1 MDVHRL
7 LKPRAAFKESGD
19 VYVRLG
25 AVLEP
30 GLTQVIE
37 AFFRRVGQGPGVA
50 AMRQALGQH
59 WRFVLSRAPD
69 DETRKHARRIGA
81 SHARSALPPS
91 DYIDAY
97 AFLFKSMSDLVLAQ
111 APREKAL
118 MSALTD
124 VVFGDMGAAL
134 MSYFDCHE
142 RASKEREAIELVKS
156 VETETEAADAIAETQ
171 AASLRAIVADL
182 EKVLD
187 GLRGGVALVKDG
199 TGAASAAI
207 GAVASSVEELHA
219 SSQEVGRQA
228 NDAHA
233 LVNNAVEKA
242 DEADQRFAR
251 LSASATRISE
261 IVGLIAGIS
270 SQTSL
275 LALNA
280 SIEAARAGENG
291 RGFAV
296 VAIEVKSLSQRTG
309 AATRDISGQIAEI
322 EGAARAA
329 VGAMKEVRDI
339 IARIS
344 GIAGAVA
351 LSSGQQVEAIEEIGR
366 SAHSAA
372 KGAASLDGSV
382 DLFTGA
388 MSEADLV
395 AENVSNQS
403 RQVSALFARLSQR
416 LMITLKNFADF
427 DRRRFPRSPAK
438 VPVEL
443 TFGGRVIAADFIE
456 ISEAGG
462 VVNGLASNFEVGA
475 VVEAVLKDIGP
486 LRARASGLSEF
497 GQRLQ
502 FIETP
507 DATAEALKSV
517 MLRLAG
523 REQALRELAILRA
536 KMISSLFEAAVGANE
551 LCDADLFDVDYIAI
565 PGTNPT
571 QYHNRA
577 LAFLDHALPSIQ
589 EPILALAPGVVFAA
603 AVDRNGYLPV
613 HNLKYSEPQG
623 EDPVW
628 NSAHAR
634 NRRIFDD
641 MAGLMAGRNTQA
653 CLSQTYPRDLGGGRI
668 ELIKDLSAPIY
679 VNGKHWGG
687 LRIGARIS

>member
-1 MDVHRL
+1 M
-7 LKPRAAFKESGD
+7 
-19 VYVRLG
+19 
-25 AVLEP
+25 
-30 GLTQVIE
+30 
-37 AFFRRVGQGPGVA
+37 
-50 AMRQALGQH
+50 
-59 WRFVLSRAPD
+59 
-69 DETRKHARRIGA
+69 
-81 SHARSALPPS
+81 
-91 DYIDAY
+91 
-97 AFLFKSMSDLVLAQ
+97 
-111 APREKAL
+111 
-118 MSALTD
+118 
-124 VVFGDMGAAL
+124 
-134 MSYFDCHE
+134 
-142 RASKEREAIELVKS
+142 
-156 VETETEAADAIAETQ
+156 
-171 AASLRAIVADL
+171 
-182 EKVLD
+182 
-187 GLRGGVALVKDG
+187 
-199 TGAASAAI
+199 
-207 GAVASSVEELHA
+207 ASSVEELHA

-296 VAIEVKSLSQRTG
+296 VANEVKSLSQRTG

-339 IARIS
+339 ITRIS

-351 LSSGQQVEAIEEIGR
+351 LSSGQQVEAIEEVGR
-366 SAHSAA
+366 SAQSAA

-395 AENVSNQS
+395 AEKVSNQS

-438 VPVEL
+438 VPVEF
-443 TFGGRVIAADFIE
+443 TVDGRVIAAEFIE

-462 VVNGLASNFEVGA
+462 VVNGLASHFEVGA
-475 VVEAVLKDIGP
+475 VVEAMLKDIGP

-507 DATAEALKSV
+507 DATAEALKSL

-523 REQALRELAILRA
+523 REQALRELAITRA

-551 LCDADLFDVDYIAI
+551 LYEAELFDVDYIAI

-577 LAFLDHALPSIQ
+577 LAFLDHALPSNSGADSGAGARRGLRRRGGSQRLSAGAQPQIFQ
-589 EPILALAPGVVFAA
+589 AAGQGPGVEQRQRAQPADFRRH
-603 AVDRNGYLPV
+603 DRPHGRTQHASVP
-613 HNLKYSEPQG
+613 EP
-623 EDPVW
+623 
-628 NSAHAR
+628 
-634 NRRIFDD
+634 
-641 MAGLMAGRNTQA
+641 
-653 CLSQTYPRDLGGGRI
+653 
-668 ELIKDLSAPIY
+668 DLSARSRRRTHRTDQGSFSADPRERQALGRLADRRPDFLTEKHKKRRLY
-679 VNGKHWGG
+679 AYFGKAS
-687 LRIGARIS
+687 IVIF